1 MDSSLGVAG
10 VGRTA
15 MRRMQGKWQERGG
28 VKREES
34 GRMRIHVGGG
44 DCVVWN
50 ERDMICPCK
59 CMEMGD
65 FFAMMYMGSHMQGKT
80 VHGKC

>member
-44 DCVVWN
+44 DGVV
-50 ERDMICPCK
+50 
-59 CMEMGD
+59 
-65 FFAMMYMGSHMQGKT
+65 
-80 VHGKC
+80 

>member
-28 VKREES
+28 VRREES
-34 GRMRIHVGGG
+34 GRMGIQGG
-44 DCVVWN
+44 
-50 ERDMICPCK
+50 RR
-59 CMEMGD
+59 
-65 FFAMMYMGSHMQGKT
+65 
-80 VHGKC
+80 

>member
-1 MDSSLGVAG
+1 MYILWRHLQFYLVHCRPADMDSSLGVAG

-50 ERDMICPCK
+50 ERDMIC
-59 CMEMGD
+59 
-65 FFAMMYMGSHMQGKT
+65 
-80 VHGKC
+80 